1 MRRSVTEP
9 AAARA
14 RDPPGLAII
23 DLDRSTGLDCLRAL
37 TSVGGDLVIAA
48 HALLIDIQIQ
58 ALRVQVGK

>member
-23 DLDRSTGLDCLRAL
+23 DLDRSTGLDVDGVNTPLDGEPSIAHSNGWGNLSFL
-37 TSVGGDLVIAA
+37 TDHGRGN
-48 HALLIDIQIQ
+48 
-58 ALRVQVGK
+58 